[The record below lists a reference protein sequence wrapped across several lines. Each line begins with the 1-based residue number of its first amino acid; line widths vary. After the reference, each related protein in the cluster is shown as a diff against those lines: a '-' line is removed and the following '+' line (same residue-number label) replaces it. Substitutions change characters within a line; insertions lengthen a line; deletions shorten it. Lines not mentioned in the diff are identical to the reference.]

1 MNTPDVCVYIY
12 ICNQINIF
20 MSFHQLKHPHHVL
33 INHYLHILKNSWY
46 ERIPNLR
53 RSMSWDPYSAT
64 KSPMDINVWT
74 PALSKIWQVSG
85 VRWGDGEMGRQF
97 CICHLQICKRTKPL
111 SLESFRN
118 LTCHLV
124 KLETQPSCWGT
135 SLPAWRYEASEI
147 WESPHKRTSCEVW
160 QISVSRI
167 ANYNQLPSFTTESGT
182 LARQW
187 WPNHRHL
194 AKWDSSNIT
203 SWFWVDFLHN
213 LQLSSAA
220 LVINQFSLK
229 RLGRPLQNSSL
240 NQTRNRSQ
248 DRQRTTRRWVHQT
261 PLPRLSSCHIL
272 FRKIQC

>member
-1 MNTPDVCVYIY
+1 MFSSII
-12 ICNQINIF
+12 ICIFWRVLDMKGFQIFGDPWGSLQCHKI
-20 MSFHQLKHPHHVL
+20 SHGHQRLNASTQQDL
-33 INHYLHILKNSWY
+33 TGQW
-46 ERIPNLR
+46 RQ
-53 RSMSWDPYSAT
+53 M
-64 KSPMDINVWT
+64 
-74 PALSKIWQVSG
+74 G
-85 VRWGDGEMGRQF
+85 RWGGSFVSAISKSAKGQSRS
-97 CICHLQICKRTKPL
+97 HLRAFETWL
-111 SLESFRN
+111 VTWWSSF
-118 LTCHLV
+118 
-124 KLETQPSCWGT
+124 QPSYWGT

-147 WESPHKRTSCEVW
+147 WESPHKRTSGEVW

-167 ANYNQLPSFTTESGT
+167 ANYHQLPSFTTESGT

-194 AKWDSSNIT
+194 AKWDASNIT

-240 NQTRNRSQ
+240 NQTQNRSQ

-272 FRKIQC
+272 FRKTQC